1 MKELNCFLCIIRRKE
16 TDEFLRFFE
25 KNGIQTVLTANC
37 EGTAQSK
44 TLDLLGV
51 EEVEKT
57 LLLCVLRQE
66 KLKTVIRHLSTDMQ
80 IDLPGRGVGLALPID
95 SVGGESTLE
104 RLTEGAPLKERE
116 ETLMDTKYRLLIAIA
131 EKGNADTVM
140 DVARAAG
147 AGGGTVVRAKGTR
160 PRKAAGFFKVS
171 IADEK
176 ETILIVADNR
186 HADDIMQA
194 IMDKAGTHT
203 PAKAIVFSIPV
214 TATAG
219 FRLVEEAEEEELEE
233 AALLTHK

>member
-16 TDEFLRFFE
+16 TDEFVRFFE
-25 KNGIQTVLTANC
+25 KNGVRTVLTANC

-66 KLKTVIRHLSTDMQ
+66 KLRTVIRHLSTDMQ

-95 SVGGESTLE
+95 GVGGESTLE
-104 RLTEGAPLKERE
+104 LLSGGAPLKERE
-116 ETLMDTKYRLLIAIA
+116 ETLMETKYRLLVAIA

-140 DVARAAG
+140 DVARNAG
-147 AGGGTVVRAKGTR
+147 AGGGTVVRTKGTR
-160 PRKAAGFFKVS
+160 PKRTAGFFKVS

-176 ETILIVADNR
+176 ETILIVADAAS
-186 HADDIMQA
+186 ADGIMQA
-194 IMDKAGTHT
+194 IMDNAGAHT
-203 PAKAIVFSIPV
+203 AAKAIVFSLPV

-219 FRLVEEAEEEELEE
+219 FRLIEEARENAAEEEEL
-233 AALLTHK
+233 AVK